1 MLTLHAFLVTTFLWN
16 VCLLSEA
23 LLEARAV
30 NKEQLPKV
38 TAQLV
43 AQTEQACSAASITSE
58 LSTELEKAEKL
69 IVTCRSRL
77 ANEQACPQRLAMAL
91 LEARATN
98 EVGFLLFVALVASAI
113 RQSPFAAMQGLD
125 VIHGCGLVHGDI
137 KPNNFRVAMQPDGS
151 QVHLVITDLGTCCAA
166 GSEDESGVKLTY
178 DELLQLAL
186 LRQAQWGTES
196 SQGSPLPYGLDALKE
211 SVPDDEDCQQ
221 AVDLLQRMLKME
233 PSHRPS
239 AQEALSHPFTKL

>member
-98 EVGFLLFVALVASAI
+98 E
-113 RQSPFAAMQGLD
+113 GLD